1 VNIYRYSGPAS
12 TVFEGLTLAIERITG
27 ENIRSDQIAIGES
40 LFWGITLDELLYK
53 AHGPLYVDARD
64 ADARGAC
71 VNGARLAR
79 NAITHGAVIV
89 QSIQGGMTFPMTF
102 PMKFGEL
109 AWLPV
114 DRIMQLASPPAS
126 KWLAAQELSYA
137 AHFAAKEPA
146 KPMRQLRD
154 WIVAAADA
162 GFML

>member
-1 VNIYRYSGPAS
+1 MSIDHYSGPTA
-12 TVFEGLTLAIERITG
+12 TVFEGLELAIARING
-27 ENIRSDQIAIGES
+27 GSIRSDQIAIGES

-53 AHGPLYVDARD
+53 THGDRYANARD
-64 ADARGAC
+64 TDPLGGC

-102 PMKFGEL
+102 PLAFGEP

-114 DRIMQLASPPAS
+114 DRLMELASPPQTP
-126 KWLAAQELSYA
+126 WLSAQEASYA
-137 AHFAAKEPA
+137 THFATKQPAEP
-146 KPMRQLRD
+146 PRQLRD

>member
-1 VNIYRYSGPAS
+1 MNINHFSAPAS
-12 TVFEGLTLAIERITG
+12 TVFEGLELAIERITG
-27 ENIRSDQIAIGES
+27 ESMRSDQIAIGES
-40 LFWGITLDELLYK
+40 LFWGITLDEMLYK
-53 AHGPLYVDARD
+53 AHGDRYVQARD
-64 ADARGAC
+64 ADPLGVC

-102 PMKFGEL
+102 PLTFGRP

-114 DRIMQLASPPAS
+114 DRIMELASPPAS
-126 KWLAAQELSYA
+126 KWLATQEASYA
-137 AHFAAKEPA
+137 DHFATKKPA
-146 KPMRQLRD
+146 DPPRQLRD